1 MFDIKAIRENP
12 EHFDKG
18 WKRRGLVPQTGQIL
32 QLDQDLRAIKTHAQ
46 ELQQKRNEK
55 SRQIG
60 ELKKKGESAD
70 DVVQEVAAIKKHLG
84 DLEEQERTKAEALN
98 QHLAGL
104 PNIMHDDVPDGNDE
118 DDNQEIR
125 KWGDIQK
132 ESGAFHEDIGVN
144 LKMLDSETAVKISGS
159 RFTIL
164 TGPLARLERA
174 IGRFF
179 LDLHTDEHGY
189 MEVSPPLMVR
199 DNALFGTGQLPKFAE
214 DQFRTTRGDWLIPTA
229 EVPLTNMVAETILK
243 EEELPLR
250 LTAFTPNFRSEAGA
264 AGKDTRGILRQ
275 HQFYKVE
282 LVSITTP
289 DASKDEHERMTG
301 CAETALKKLEL
312 PFRTVVLCSGDTGF
326 GSQKTY
332 DLEVWMP
339 GQETYR
345 EISSCSV
352 FGDFQ
357 ARRMN
362 ARYKPQGEKNTR
374 FVHTLNG
381 SGVAVGRALIAIM
394 ENYHDPADGGIFVP
408 DVLKPYMNCLDKI
421 TKSDLEAQAAE

>member
-18 WKRRGLVPQTGQIL
+18 WKRRGLESQTDRVL
-32 QLDQDLRAIKTHAQ
+32 QLDHDLRAIKTQAQ

-104 PNIMHDDVPDGNDE
+104 PNIMDDDVPDGNDE

-125 KWGDIQK
+125 KCGDIKK

-144 LKMLDSETAVKISGS
+144 LNMLDSETAVKMSGS

-189 MEVSPPLMVR
+189 LEVSPPLMVR
-199 DNALFGTGQLPKFAE
+199 DNALFGTSQLPKFAE

-289 DASKDEHERMTG
+289 DAARDEHERMTG

-408 DVLKPYMNCLDKI
+408 DVLKPYMNGLDKI
-421 TKSDLEAQAAE
+421 KHTQQHFKAAE